1 MSAPVMAFQ
10 KAAKRQSFLR
20 LALEGPA
27 GYGKTYTAL
36 EIATRLAPG
45 KVAFLDTEAGSA
57 SKYADLFDFDVIEI
71 EPPFHPARAVAVV
84 EAAEGMGYGVVILDS
99 LSHFWTGAGGLLE
112 LVDEIART
120 KYRGDSHRAWKEAG
134 DIQQA
139 LVDAILRS
147 KLHVIAAMRT
157 KADYVRETITDKDGR
172 EKTKIRKAGTKTIQ
186 RDEFDYEFDIIGRF
200 DVPTIMAITK
210 SRCAALPPE
219 TIIEKPGADFTETLT
234 AWLGSGESFAEQE
247 QAAAAAAAEA
257 EAARAAHISAQEIE
271 LHKLVGKL
279 GGELDPV
286 KAAVNGKRA
295 EPDFVEWLDRQ
306 VAKAAASVKAKANE
320 FKVPAGAQAET
331 APTTEPPAETAA
343 VPEPEPVPA

>member
-1 MSAPVMAFQ
+1 MTATLQGFQ

-45 KVAFLDTEAGSA
+45 KVAFVDTEAGSA

-71 EPPFHPARAVAVV
+71 EPPFHPNRAVAAI
-84 EAAEGMGYGVVILDS
+84 ELAEQQGYGVVVLDS
-99 LSHFWTGAGGLLE
+99 LSHFWTGDGGLLA

-120 KYRGDSHRAWKEAG
+120 KYRNDSHRAWKDAG

-157 KADYVRETITDKDGR
+157 KKDYVRDEIEKDGR
-172 EKTKIRKAGTKTIQ
+172 TQTRIRAAGTKTIQ
-186 RDEFDYEFDIIGRF
+186 RDDFDYEFDIVGRF
-200 DVPTIMAITK
+200 DVPTMMAIIK

-219 TIIEKPGADFTETLT
+219 TIIEKPAGQFADLLV
-234 AWLGSGESFAEQE
+234 AWLGSGESFAAQE
-247 QAAAAAAAEA
+247 EAAAKAAAVAKDAADQAEA
-257 EAARAAHISAQEIE
+257 RLYELAREI
-271 LHKLVGKL
+271 GAD
-279 GGELDPV
+279 LDPIL
-286 KAAVNGKRA
+286 AAVDAKRD
-295 EPDFVEWLDRQ
+295 EIGFEVWLDRQ
-306 VAKAAASVKAKANE
+306 VAKLEASVTQKAKE
-320 FKVPAGAQAET
+320 FKAPEAVQQQIAAD
-331 APTTEPPAETAA
+331 APTETVAEEAA
-343 VPEPEPVPA
+343 